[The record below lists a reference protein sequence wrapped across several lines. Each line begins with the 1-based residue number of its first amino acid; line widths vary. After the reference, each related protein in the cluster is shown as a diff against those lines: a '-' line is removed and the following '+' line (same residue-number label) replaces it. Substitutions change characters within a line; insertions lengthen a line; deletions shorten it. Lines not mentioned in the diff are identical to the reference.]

1 MIKITFEVSE
11 EVIKEGLNAESL
23 LEKSSSEGRYG
34 ILRSVVDVISYSMLN
49 KYIEKGQTEFVVKK
63 EDLDDKSK
71 AVYDQ
76 HISGICVL
84 AAFSESDKAKK

>member
-11 EVIKEGLNAESL
+11 EVIKEGLDAESML
-23 LEKSSSEGRYG
+23 WKSSSEGSNG
-34 ILRSVVDVISYSMLN
+34 ILRSVVDMISYSMLN

-63 EDLDDKSK
+63 EELDDMSK

>member
-11 EVIKEGLNAESL
+11 EVIKEGLDAESL
-23 LEKSSSEGRYG
+23 LEKSSSEGSYG

-63 EDLDDKSK
+63 EELDDKSK

-84 AAFSESDKAKK
+84 AAFSETDKAKK